1 MISIAEQRFSGN
13 PKKTKACTFDLEFTA
28 MKSKIECSECQNE
41 KCFIKQGCFDEWLI
55 KISSNKYQHSYK
67 KGDCIFREGEPI
79 YGIHFIQQGGVK
91 VVTTSLH
98 GREQIVRLAKEG
110 QILGHRGLGKANYYF
125 NSVALKDSLIC
136 FVENELFYDACM
148 NCPTFAFNLIFFYAS
163 ELRRAEL
170 RVKYQAQMNIREKV
184 AMAFMY
190 CYEVFG
196 MNPETKKLKIFLSRQ
211 DIADLAGTTAE
222 QVTRQLSDFENGKLI
237 ARNKREIIFLNI
249 KKLENIVSDY
259 KIE

>member
-1 MISIAEQRFSGN
+1 
-13 PKKTKACTFDLEFTA
+13 
-28 MKSKIECSECQNE
+28 MKNRIECAECKNE
-41 KCFIKQGCFDEWLI
+41 KCFIKHGCFGEWLN
-55 KISSNKYQHSYK
+55 KISSNKNQLWYK
-67 KGDCIFREGEPI
+67 KGDYIFHEGEPI

-91 VVTTSLH
+91 VATTSLH

-110 QILGHRGLGKANYYF
+110 QILGHRGLGRTSYYF
-125 NSVALKDSLIC
+125 NSVALMDSLIC

-184 AMAFMY
+184 AMAFIY

-196 MNPETKKLKIFLSRQ
+196 INPETKKLNISLSRQ

-222 QVTRQLSDFENGKLI
+222 QVTRQLGDLENKKLI
-237 ARNKREIIFLNI
+237 ARKKREILFLNI
-249 KKLENIVSDY
+249 KKLEDLVSDY

>member
-1 MISIAEQRFSGN
+1 VNVPGN
-13 PKKTKACTFDLEFTA
+13 LKSETIYFVTETTI
-28 MKSKIECSECQNE
+28 MKSKIECSECKNE
-41 KCFIKQGCFDEWLI
+41 KCFIKQGCWGEWLN
-55 KISSNKYQHSYK
+55 KISSSKYQHWYK
-67 KGDCIFREGEPI
+67 KGDYIFREGEPI
-79 YGIHFIQQGGVK
+79 YGIYFIQQGGVK

-110 QILGHRGLGKANYYF
+110 QILGHRGLGRTKYYF
-125 NSVALKDSLIC
+125 NSVAIKDSLIC
-136 FVENELFYDACM
+136 FVENELFYEACM
-148 NCPTFAFNLIFFYAS
+148 NCPEFAYNLIFFYAS

-184 AMAFMY
+184 AMAFIY

-196 MNPETKKLKIFLSRQ
+196 MNRETKMLNISLSRQ

-222 QVTRQLSDFENGKLI
+222 QVTRQLSDFDSEKLI
-237 ARNKREIIFLNI
+237 ARKKREIIFLNI
-249 KKLENIVSDY
+249 KGLENIVSDY